1 MTGALA
7 SAVARTMK
15 DEIKEVATELLIRHG
30 YQGFRFREIADRLG
44 TTRANIHYYFGSKQ
58 KLVDEVVCD
67 YVGVTLR
74 LFEAA
79 WGDNSRSLDSKIRW
93 MMEFNRQRYLRYNP
107 TGATGHPWSLI
118 ARSRLDRELV
128 GSGARQTSLDFGDDI
143 ERLVRRGILGAIE
156 QGELVAATPV
166 DDVVLQLVAIVNS
179 ADPITQDAGS
189 FERLEQLYLGFS
201 RLLLHAYGA
210 RTTAR
215 AEDRAVAPLKRPTRF
230 ASPRPDTSS

>member
-1 MTGALA
+1 MTGG
-7 SAVARTMK
+7 SATGVPRTMR

-58 KLVDEVVCD
+58 RLVDEVVCD
-67 YVGVTLR
+67 YVGATLR

-79 WGDNSRSLDSKIRW
+79 WNDDSRSLRDKIHW

-118 ARSRLDRELV
+118 ARSRLDRALV
-128 GSGARQTSLDFGDDI
+128 GSGARQTTLDFGDAI
-143 ERLVRRGILGAIE
+143 ERLVRRGILRAID
-156 QGELVAATPV
+156 QGELVPSTPV
-166 DDVVLQLVAIVNS
+166 ADVVLQLVAIVNS

-189 FERLEQLYLGFS
+189 FARLEQLYLGFS

-210 RTTAR
+210 PATPRR
-215 AEDRAVAPLKRPTRF
+215 GRRAVAPLKRATRF
-230 ASPRPDTSS
+230 GSPRPDTSS